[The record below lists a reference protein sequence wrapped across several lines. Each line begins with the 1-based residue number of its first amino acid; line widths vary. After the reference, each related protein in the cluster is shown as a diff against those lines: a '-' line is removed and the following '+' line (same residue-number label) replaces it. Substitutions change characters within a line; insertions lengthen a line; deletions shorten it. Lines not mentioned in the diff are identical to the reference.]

1 MVYKFGIR
9 CVSCRICSTASEL
22 IRILDK
28 YRPESKAA
36 KKERLRKRAKARAA
50 GKPDMP
56 TKRKIVLRFGVNTV
70 TKLVEQKKAR
80 LVCIASDVDPIE
92 VWVSLPFSCTV
103 NVLLSFCFVRVTQGR
118 DSSGCSVKIV
128 GLQC

>member
-1 MVYKFGIR
+1 MHKGSVSLSDFDILVYKSGTR
-9 CVSCRICSTASEL
+9 YVSYRICSAASEL

-92 VWVSLPFSCTV
+92 VC
-103 NVLLSFCFVRVTQGR
+103 
-118 DSSGCSVKIV
+118 
-128 GLQC
+128 